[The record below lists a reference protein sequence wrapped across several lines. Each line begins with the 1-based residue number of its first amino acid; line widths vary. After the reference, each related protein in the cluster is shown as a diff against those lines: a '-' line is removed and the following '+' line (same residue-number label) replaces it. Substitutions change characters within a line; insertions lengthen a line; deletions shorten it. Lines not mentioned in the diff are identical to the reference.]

1 MPAGGGPFYCLRS
14 PQYFCGP
21 LFQQPDFMHADWRS
35 PQLVRQVDIDD
46 RLRLFLHAA
55 IQIFS
60 SPLQRIGADKAG
72 AVESRAQAAKITASA
87 AISRSRR
94 VSSESIRCVMPM
106 SYGHHPP
113 TATPGLRCLPQRLA
127 IDTYSSIVM
136 AGSFR
141 PSMSLN

>member
-1 MPAGGGPFYCLRS
+1 
-14 PQYFCGP
+14 
-21 LFQQPDFMHADWRS
+21 MHADWRS

-55 IQIFS
+55 IQICS

-72 AVESRAQAAKITASA
+72 ALASRAQAAEITASA
-87 AISRSRR
+87 CSSRA
-94 VSSESIRCVMPM
+94 SSESIRSVMPM
-106 SYGHHPP
+106 SYGRYPP

-136 AGSFR
+136 AGSFQ